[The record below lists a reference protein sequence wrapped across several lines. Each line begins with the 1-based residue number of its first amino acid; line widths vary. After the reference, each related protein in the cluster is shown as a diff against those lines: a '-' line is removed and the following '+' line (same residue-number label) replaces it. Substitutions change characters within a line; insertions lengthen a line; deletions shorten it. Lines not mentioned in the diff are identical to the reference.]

1 MKSTKPPRG
10 AVRFFFSGWHP
21 PMLQM
26 IRRRRCPARRRRAGT
41 WANAR
46 WARAIYDICAATP
59 AMTQSQSSEW
69 CSSWTIWERT
79 CVRRGDAG
87 RISRYELRD
96 GMRYR
101 RPTGHELDDRGR
113 TAQGPLRPRK
123 APHAA
128 RRRGASPRDATRGRA
143 AGTRAMR
150 AGWTRR
156 GTPRRRDAL
165 AGCDT
170 DAGTA
175 SDAATDCRP
184 TGCDTALSR
193 IAVGTDMESGRLRRH
208 GTLGHRRGVG
218 ARGLGQRRH
227 VRARRGA
234 TAWHSLLRSR
244 SERCRVQGSLMPIA
258 ASCSNLLQNRNG
270 FAQTYSR
277 PFIFINGAKLTHL
290 PLRLRYGGGRVKGHK
305 GDWHNFVVVSIADSP
320 SHAQHAHPSAARR
333 GPYRG
338 AQRLALRPSYGRS
351 AGAPRHATSSH
362 VPCLAA

>member
-1 MKSTKPPRG
+1 MGEYQMGTRHIRHLRG
-10 AVRFFFSGWHP
+10 DTLHDAIAKLHAVQLS
-21 PMLQM
+21 
-26 IRRRRCPARRRRAGT
+26 
-41 WANAR
+41 
-46 WARAIYDICAATP
+46 DD
-59 AMTQSQSSEW
+59 
-69 CSSWTIWERT
+69 WERT

-87 RISRYELRD
+87 RASRYKSYD

-113 TAQGPLRPRK
+113 TARGPLRPRK

-128 RRRGASPRDATRGRA
+128 RRRRASPRDATRGRA

-156 GTPRRRDAL
+156 GTPRRRNAL
-165 AGCDT
+165 TGCDT
-170 DAGTA
+170 DAETA

-184 TGCDTALSR
+184 TGCDAALVR
-193 IAVGTDMESGRLRRH
+193 IAVGTDVKSGRLRRH
-208 GTLGHRRGVG
+208 WTLGHRHGVG

-244 SERCRVQGSLMPIA
+244 SERCRVQGALRPIA

-277 PFIFINGAKLTHL
+277 PFTFVNGAKLTHL

-305 GDWHNFVVVSIADSP
+305 GDWHNFVVVGIADSP

-362 VPCLAA
+362 VPCRQA